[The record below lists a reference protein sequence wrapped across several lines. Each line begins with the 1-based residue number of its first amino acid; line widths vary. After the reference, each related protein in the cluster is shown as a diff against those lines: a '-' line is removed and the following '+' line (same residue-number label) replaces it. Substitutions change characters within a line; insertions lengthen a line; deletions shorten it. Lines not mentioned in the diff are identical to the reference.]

1 MRSFTLVLGLLLS
14 SSLAFA
20 HLSPARG
27 INETYEQARHRS
39 LWNSALTPNLTQQP
53 PSQNVVRHVSVERA
67 KVALH
72 SLDTSTIP
80 ELASYEI
87 LETEFR
93 YVRDTRFLK
102 TSDANFP
109 RRLSWLYPDDGCYAR
124 AEVSKRKLVE
134 HQMPA
139 PKKIF
144 VFGNL
149 HAYTSNT
156 FSGSVSWWYHV
167 AVTYR
172 VGTEVYVFDASID
185 PKRPMT
191 LAEWNLAVGGAQT
204 SVQYSVCAP
213 NAYDPGSDC
222 DSPREVNANTLMS
235 EQNSFLRPEWDRV
248 KKLNRD
254 PQRELGEFPPWLN

>member
-1 MRSFTLVLGLLLS
+1 MRSLILFLGLIFS
-14 SSLAFA
+14 SSLALA

-27 INETYEQARHRS
+27 LNETYEQARHRS
-39 LWNSALTPNLTQQP
+39 QWIAALSPDFSQHTQ
-53 PSQNVVRHVSVERA
+53 QNVVRHISVERA

-72 SLDTSTIP
+72 SLDTTSIP
-80 ELASYEI
+80 EMPSYEVM
-87 LETEFR
+87 ENEFK

-149 HAYTSNT
+149 FANT
-156 FSGSVSWWYHV
+156 TNTPTGTVSWWYHV

-172 VGTEVYVFDASID
+172 VGSEVYIFDASID
-185 PKRPMT
+185 PTRPMT
-191 LAEWNLAVGGAQT
+191 LNEWNHAVGGNQA

-222 DSPREVNANTLMS
+222 DSPREVNVSTLMA

-254 PQRELGEFPPWLN
+254 PHRELGEFPPWLN